1 VQRVVLPDLFDR
13 PTAALGA
20 GVSDN
25 DPIVRLSHLADALQL
40 DLDCHEALNS
50 WF

>member
-1 VQRVVLPDLFDR
+1 MERVVLPDLLDG
-13 PTAALGA
+13 AATTRSA
-20 GVSDN
+20 RVRDD
-25 DPIVRLSHLADALQL
+25 DPVVRLSHLADALQL